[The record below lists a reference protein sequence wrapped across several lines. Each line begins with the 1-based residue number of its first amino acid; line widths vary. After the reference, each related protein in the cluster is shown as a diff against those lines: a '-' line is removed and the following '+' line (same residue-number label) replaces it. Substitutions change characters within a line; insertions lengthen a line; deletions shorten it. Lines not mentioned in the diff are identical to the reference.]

1 MNCPS
6 CELMVILGVICHER
20 GCPDGHLFTTEECK
34 WCGTDFQPDEKRRD
48 YFCSASCQ
56 ASYHGLPEPEFDESY
71 ALQTD

>member
-6 CELMVILGVICHER
+6 CELMVIQGVICHER
-20 GCPDGHLFTTEECK
+20 GCPDDHLFTTQECK

-71 ALQTD
+71 ALQS